1 MRPKFRAPAS
11 ADEVRACVE
20 ALATEGVGCDDPV
33 DVPTVTADSDDDYL
47 VALALAAE
55 ADGIVSGD
63 KHLPS

>member
-1 MRPKFRAPAS
+1 
-11 ADEVRACVE
+11 
-20 ALATEGVGCDDPV
+20 VGCDDPV

-47 VALALAAE
+47 VALALAAG